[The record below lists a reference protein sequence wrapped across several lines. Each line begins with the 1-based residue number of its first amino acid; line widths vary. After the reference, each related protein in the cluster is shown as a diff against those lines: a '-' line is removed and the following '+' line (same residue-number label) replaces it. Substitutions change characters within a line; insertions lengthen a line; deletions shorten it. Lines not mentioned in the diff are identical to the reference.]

1 MVRLAPDL
9 PRTLHEA
16 GCGDIASLVNR
27 PCLLRSPANWRHLW
41 TRLMEM
47 ARALWAYRGFII
59 GSVKREFQSKYR
71 NSLLGAAWTV
81 LNPLAMIIVYTVI
94 FAQVMRAKLP
104 GVDTTFA
111 YSIYLCA
118 GVLTWGLFAEITGRA
133 QNMFLEHANLLKKLS
148 FPRLCL
154 PVTVVASAVLNFAI
168 VFGLFTGFLLISGNF
183 PGWAYLALLPVLAI
197 QVAFAVGLGVS
208 LGVLN
213 VFFRDVG
220 QFFTIVL
227 QFWFWLTPIV
237 YPASILPERF
247 QNLMAL
253 NPMTQLVAAYQT
265 ILVTGQWP
273 NWQSLWAVSALSL
286 LLCALAFR
294 LFKKRA
300 GEMVDEL

>member
-1 MVRLAPDL
+1 
-9 PRTLHEA
+9 
-16 GCGDIASLVNR
+16 
-27 PCLLRSPANWRHLW
+27 
-41 TRLMEM
+41 MEM